1 MKNIINKRLALMLPA
16 FFVLSCSNPMP
27 EQTNTSGS
35 ITYQTFYDELSPYG
49 TWIDY
54 PGYGHVWNPKLEA
67 NFRPYVTA
75 GNWIYSNEGWAW
87 SSNYA
92 WGWAP
97 FTMVVGSMTTSTA
110 GYGCRI

>member
-1 MKNIINKRLALMLPA
+1 MLPA